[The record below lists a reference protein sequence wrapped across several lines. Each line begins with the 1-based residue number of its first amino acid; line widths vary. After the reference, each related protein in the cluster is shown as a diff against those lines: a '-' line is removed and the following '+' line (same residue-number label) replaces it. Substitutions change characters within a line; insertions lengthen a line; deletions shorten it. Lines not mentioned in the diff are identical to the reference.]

1 MPLLAD
7 RVRETSATTGTGTLT
22 LAGAVAGYQGFNA
35 AFANA
40 DTVYYVIQYATEW
53 EVGIGTVGTG
63 TLSRD
68 SVLASSNADALV
80 PFSAGTKDV
89 FVAYVAERAVTT
101 SDAATLTNKTID
113 DITNL
118 VGADHIHYKI
128 KANATITKGQ
138 TLKAV
143 GYNAGNA
150 AIEVVPISSASD
162 IAVGIAY
169 QDLASGA
176 FGAAINT
183 GLLIGVK
190 TDFAGWALGDVLYPD
205 PSTGGLT
212 KTKPTSG
219 TYQACAYI
227 MRVQSNNGVLLCE
240 FTEPQQVMA
249 STNTA
254 NTAVLRDGSGN
265 FAAGTVTAA
274 LTGNASTATAL
285 ATARTINGVS
295 FNGTA
300 DITVTAAAGTL
311 SGATLAA
318 GVTASSLTSVGT
330 LGSLTVTNPITG
342 SVTGSSGSTTG
353 NAATATTLQTA
364 RNINGVSF
372 NGSADITVTAAA
384 GTLSGSTLASGV
396 TASSLTSVGTLTSLA
411 VSGAITSGATSRLG
425 GATGPSFGVGSA
437 FSSGQAEVYS
447 TSTTPLGIGT
457 VGAQP
462 LRFYT
467 DSGLRATID
476 SSGNVGIGTATP
488 TKALH
493 VRGDILSGVAA
504 GGDSNINI
512 STDGIQNTLLGF
524 NNSGTTNG
532 FGAANNFTYIGNGNA
547 YGVQIITNGG
557 AKATIDTSGNLG
569 LGVTPSAWASDRR
582 NMQIGSGASLQGSA
596 SDARFTEYGANFYQD
611 SSAAERYITTNE
623 ATKYR
628 QYIGAHS
635 WYTAPSGTAGAA
647 ISFTQ
652 AMTLSASGFLGIGT
666 TSPANSLQVGDSTG
680 LRQIAVAGGGYDL
693 VLGASGGGFFGFAS
707 QTISLV
713 FSTSSVPLGI
723 GTNAAQPVILGTGG
737 LERARITEAG
747 SVVVGTA
754 ALATSATDGFLYV
767 PTCAGTPTGTPT
779 TQTGTAPII
788 VDTTNHKLYFFSGGT
803 WRDAGP

>member
-113 DITNL
+113 SITNL

-143 GYNAGNA
+143 GYNPGNA

-169 QDLASGA
+169 QNLASGD

-240 FTEPQQVMA
+240 FTEPQQVLA

-364 RNINGVSF
+364 RTINGVSF

-396 TASSLTSVGTLTSLA
+396 TASSLTSVGTLSSLT
-411 VSGAITSGATSRLG
+411 VSGNL
-425 GATGPSFGVGSA
+425 
-437 FSSGQAEVYS
+437 
-447 TSTTPLGIGT
+447 T
-457 VGAQP
+457 VDTNTLFVDAVNN
-462 LRFYT
+462 R
-467 DSGLRATID
+467 
-476 SSGNVGIGTATP
+476 VGIGTASP
-488 TKALH
+488 TRVLT
-493 VRGDILSGVAA
+493 VAA
-504 GGDSNINI
+504 SAMVNSTSVLTSGFYDGLAISGYDAIGWSGSNSLAIGGYRTGQWSILELY
-512 STDGIQNTLLGF
+512 TGGTKQVTL
-524 NNSGTTNG
+524 NG
-532 FGAANNFTYIGNGNA
+532 P
-547 YGVQIITNGG
+547 
-557 AKATIDTSGNLG
+557 GNLG
-569 LGVTPSAWASDRR
+569 LGVTPSTWSASFTA
-582 NMQIGSGASLQGSA
+582 MQIRGLSLFGSTSDSEASIGGNVFVNSSGQFAYRA
-596 SDARFTEYGANFYQD
+596 STVASRYQQVNGTH
-611 SSAAERYITTNE
+611 A
-623 ATKYR
+623 
-628 QYIGAHS
+628 
-635 WYTAPSGTAGAA
+635 WYTAPSGTAGNA
-647 ISFTQ
+647 ITFTQ
-652 AMTLSASGFLGIGT
+652 ALTLHASGGHSLGTTTDPGAGVFLANTGVQAPRLSTATATSFGSALAATAYRIYADAIYGAAIVGFGT
-666 TSPANSLQVGDSTG
+666 TSDVALIGRGGNIIISGTDNGGPAKIGFYATSPITKPTVTG
-680 LRQIAVAGGGYDL
+680 SR
-693 VLGASGGGFFGFAS
+693 GA
-707 QTISLV
+707 
-713 FSTSSVPLGI
+713 
-723 GTNAAQPVILGTGG
+723 N
-737 LERARITEAG
+737 
-747 SVVVGTA
+747 A
-754 ALATSATDGFLYV
+754 ALASLLTALSNLGLLTDSS
-767 PTCAGTPTGTPT
+767 T
-779 TQTGTAPII
+779 
-788 VDTTNHKLYFFSGGT
+788 
-803 WRDAGP
+803 

>member
-113 DITNL
+113 SITNL

-143 GYNAGNA
+143 GYNAGQA

-205 PSTGGLT
+205 PATGGLT

-249 STNTA
+249 STATA

-311 SGATLAA
+311 SGSTLAA

-396 TASSLTSVGTLTSLA
+396 TASSLTSVGTLTSLG
-411 VSGAITSGATSRLG
+411 VSGNL
-425 GATGPSFGVGSA
+425 
-437 FSSGQAEVYS
+437 
-447 TSTTPLGIGT
+447 T
-457 VGAQP
+457 VD
-462 LRFYT
+462 T
-467 DSGLRATID
+467 DTLFVDAA
-476 SSGNVGIGTATP
+476 NNAVGIGTASP
-488 TKALH
+488 TTKLH
-493 VRGDILSGVAA
+493 VLDTSTPIIVRVAGSSGQGLLQQFKNQA
-504 GGDSNINI
+504 GSGK
-512 STDGIQNTLLGF
+512 F
-524 NNSGTTNG
+524 NWFIGAQYAVNNG
-532 FGAANNFTYIGNGNA
+532 FEIATSTAVDGDTPAAPMFRL
-547 YGVQIITNGG
+547 
-557 AKATIDTSGNLG
+557 TSDGNLG
-569 LGVTPSAWASDRR
+569 LRVTPSAW
-582 NMQIGSGASLQGSA
+582 GSSEALQFVGGSA
-596 SDARFTEYGANFYQD
+596 FGRRGMSFNAYFDGSAWKYIGTGAAVLYQQD
-611 SSAAERYITTNE
+611 SGGFI
-623 ATKYR
+623 
-628 QYIGAHS
+628 
-635 WYTAPSGTAGAA
+635 WYTAASGTADAAISLTQALELHASGGLSLGSTTDPTAGVFLANTGVQAPRLSTATATSFGSALAATAYRIYADATYGAA
-647 ISFTQ
+647 IAGFGTSSDV
-652 AMTLSASGFLGIGT
+652 TLIG
-666 TSPANSLQVGDSTG
+666 
-680 LRQIAVAGGGYDL
+680 RGGNLLIQGTD
-693 VLGASGGGFFGFAS
+693 SGGAKLGFFGTAPQAKPTVTGS
-707 QTISLV
+707 R
-713 FSTSSVPLGI
+713 GA
-723 GTNAAQPVILGTGG
+723 NAALTNLLTVLANLG
-737 LERARITEAG
+737 L
-747 SVVVGTA
+747 
-754 ALATSATDGFLYV
+754 LTDS
-767 PTCAGTPTGTPT
+767 T
-779 TQTGTAPII
+779 T
-788 VDTTNHKLYFFSGGT
+788 
-803 WRDAGP
+803 

>member
-143 GYNAGNA
+143 GYNAGQA
-150 AIEVVPISSASD
+150 AIEVEPISSASD

-240 FTEPQQVMA
+240 FTEPQQVLA
-249 STNTA
+249 STATA

-285 ATARTINGVS
+285 ATARNINGVS

-396 TASSLTSVGTLTSLA
+396 TASSLTSVGTLTSLG
-411 VSGAITSGATSRLG
+411 VSGNLTVDTNTLFVDATNNRV
-425 GATGPSFGVGSA
+425 GVGTASPSHDLHVIGSTNGRIQVEGSSGFGMVFVQA
-437 FSSGQAEVYS
+437 SSGQS
-447 TSTTPLGIGT
+447 
-457 VGAQP
+457 AQ
-462 LRFYT
+462 LQ
-467 DSGLRATID
+467 L
-476 SSGNVGIGTATP
+476 
-488 TKALH
+488 
-493 VRGDILSGVAA
+493 
-504 GGDSNINI
+504 
-512 STDGIQNTLLGF
+512 
-524 NNSGTTNG
+524 NS
-532 FGAANNFTYIGNGNA
+532 
-547 YGVQIITNGG
+547 NGG
-557 AKATIDTSGNLG
+557 SGKRYLIGSNASGSLVFSDETAATERARIDTSGNLG
-569 LGVTPSAWASDRR
+569 LGVTPSAWTIRALQLAAVS
-582 NMQIGSGASLQGSA
+582 GSFSA
-596 SDARFTEYGANFYQD
+596 SQGGQGLWGVNAFFDGAWKYGGN
-611 SSAAERYITTNE
+611 AA
-623 ATKYR
+623 ATYYE
-628 QYIGAHS
+628 QSGGVHS
-635 WYTAPSGTAGAA
+635 WYTAASGTAGNA

-652 AMTLSASGFLGIGT
+652 MGTLT
-666 TSPANSLQVGDSTG
+666 STG
-680 LRQIAVAGGGYDL
+680 LG
-693 VLGASGGGFFGFAS
+693 LGASATSPGQLLTLRPASGNFYTSFVGDASATMGLLFGTSGNTVDGQVIYSNSTQVMSF
-707 QTISLV
+707 V
-713 FSTSSVPLGI
+713 TSS
-723 GTNAAQPVILGTGG
+723 A
-737 LERARITEAG
+737 ERARITAG
-747 SVVVGTA
+747 GDVGIGETNPTGIGSSYRNLVLKGTSGSNIDLNDATGTVRATISTDSSGGNALFIDTRTSHPIVFRPNTA
-754 ALATSATDGFLYV
+754 ERLRVDNTATAGNTALLLYDV
-767 PTCAGTPTGTPT
+767 DNGTMERVTVGAADSAGTGFKVLRIP
-779 TQTGTAPII
+779 
-788 VDTTNHKLYFFSGGT
+788 N
-803 WRDAGP
+803 